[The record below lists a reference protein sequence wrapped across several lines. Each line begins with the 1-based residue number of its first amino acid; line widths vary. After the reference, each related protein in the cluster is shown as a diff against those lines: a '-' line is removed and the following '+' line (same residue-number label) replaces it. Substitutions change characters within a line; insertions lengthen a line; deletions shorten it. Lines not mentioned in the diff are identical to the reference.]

1 MLVPAEV
8 WTLAKTDQGNAVL
21 IKPKGADIAVPIF
34 IGQAEAQSILIGLGE
49 VEIQRPLTHD
59 LLITTLKEIN
69 TFVRRVEITDLSEG
83 IFYGRLVIT
92 KSGKEIS
99 VDARPSDCIAIAV
112 RVKCNIY
119 IDESIVD
126 EAGISITIINNEAG
140 ATGENPIEMSKSD
153 TELSKLK
160 KQLDAAIE
168 EENYEEAAKLRD
180 KIKELEG
187 KS

>member
-34 IGQAEAQSILIGLGE
+34 IGQAEAQSILIGLGD

-59 LLITTLKEIN
+59 LLISTLKNLNVSIK
-69 TFVRRVEITDLSEG
+69 RVEITDLSEG
-83 IFYGRLVIT
+83 IFYGRLVVN

-99 VDARPSDCIAIAV
+99 IDARPSDCIAVAV
-112 RVKCNIY
+112 RVKCNIF
-119 IDESIVD
+119 IDESVVD
-126 EAGISITIINNEAG
+126 EAGISITIVNEHSNQG
-140 ATGENPIEMSKSD
+140 LDIGPKESD
-153 TELSKLK
+153 IDNLK
-160 KQLDAAIE
+160 KKLDLAVE
-168 EENYEEAAKLRD
+168 EENYEEAARLRD

>member
-34 IGQAEAQSILIGLGE
+34 IGQAEAQSILIGLGD

-59 LLITTLKEIN
+59 LLISTLKNLNVSIK
-69 TFVRRVEITDLSEG
+69 RVEITDLSEG
-83 IFYGRLVIT
+83 IFYGRLVVN

-99 VDARPSDCIAIAV
+99 IDARPSDCIAVAV
-112 RVKCNIY
+112 RVKCNIF
-119 IDESIVD
+119 IDESVVD
-126 EAGISITIINNEAG
+126 EAGISITIVNEHSNQG
-140 ATGENPIEMSKSD
+140 LDIGPKESEIDN
-153 TELSKLK
+153 LK
-160 KQLDAAIE
+160 KKLDLAVE
-168 EENYEEAAKLRD
+168 EENYEEAARLRD

>member
-34 IGQAEAQSILIGLGE
+34 IGQAEAQSILIGLGD

-59 LLITTLKEIN
+59 LLISTLKNLNVSIK
-69 TFVRRVEITDLSEG
+69 RVEITDLSEG
-83 IFYGRLVIT
+83 IFYGRLVINR
-92 KSGKEIS
+92 SGKEIS
-99 VDARPSDCIAIAV
+99 IDARPSDCIAVAV
-112 RVKCNIY
+112 RVKCNIF
-119 IDESIVD
+119 IDESVVD
-126 EAGISITIINNEAG
+126 EAGISITIVNEHSNQAFDINPKESEIDN
-140 ATGENPIEMSKSD
+140 
-153 TELSKLK
+153 LK
-160 KQLDAAIE
+160 KKLDLAVE
-168 EENYEEAAKLRD
+168 EENYEEAARLRD

>member
-34 IGQAEAQSILIGLGE
+34 IGQAEAQSILIGLGD

-59 LLITTLKEIN
+59 LLISTLKNLNVSIK
-69 TFVRRVEITDLSEG
+69 RVEITDLSEG
-83 IFYGRLVIT
+83 IFYGRLVVT
-92 KSGKEIS
+92 RSGKEIS
-99 VDARPSDCIAIAV
+99 IDARPSDCIAVAV
-112 RVKCNIY
+112 RVKCNIF
-119 IDESIVD
+119 IDESVVD
-126 EAGISITIINNEAG
+126 EAGISITIVNEHSNQPL
-140 ATGENPIEMSKSD
+140 EFSPKESEIDN
-153 TELSKLK
+153 LK
-160 KQLDAAIE
+160 KKLDSAVE
-168 EENYEEAAKLRD
+168 EENYEEAARIRD

>member
-59 LLITTLKEIN
+59 LLISTLRNLN
-69 TFVRRVEITDLSEG
+69 TYVRRVEITDLSEG
-83 IFYGRLVIT
+83 IFYGRLVVT

-99 VDARPSDCIAIAV
+99 IDARPSDCIAVAV

-119 IDESIVD
+119 IDESVVD
-126 EAGISITIINNEAG
+126 EAGISITIINEP
-140 ATGENPIEMSKSD
+140 GEYPFDMNKKD
-153 TELSKLK
+153 TELNKLK
-160 KQLDAAIE
+160 KQLDIAVE

-180 KIKELEG
+180 KIKEIEG
-187 KS
+187 QS

>member
-1 MLVPAEV
+1 MMLVAAEV

-34 IGQAEAQSILIGLGE
+34 IGQAEAQSILIGLGD

-59 LLITTLKEIN
+59 LLISTLKNLNVSIK
-69 TFVRRVEITDLSEG
+69 RVEITDLSEG
-83 IFYGRLVIT
+83 IFYGRLVVN

-99 VDARPSDCIAIAV
+99 IDARPSDCIAVAV
-112 RVKCNIY
+112 RVKCNIF
-119 IDESIVD
+119 IDESVVD
-126 EAGISITIINNEAG
+126 EAGISITIVNEHSNQG
-140 ATGENPIEMSKSD
+140 LDIGPKESEIDN
-153 TELSKLK
+153 LK
-160 KQLDAAIE
+160 KKLDLAVE
-168 EENYEEAAKLRD
+168 EENYEEAARLRD